1 MNETNWIACPKCGS
15 KMLKVRKDNRSENF
29 PGYCKHC
36 KEESI
41 ISIEPMSR
49 VVKSVMV

>member
-1 MNETNWIACPKCGS
+1 MSNTYWIACPKCGS
-15 KMLKVRKDNRSENF
+15 NMLKAREDTKAVNF

-36 KEESI
+36 KKESV

-49 VVKSVMV
+49 IVKSAAI